1 MSDGQHNGNEC
12 DIFQGGETP
21 DVSALDSLFST
32 FSADCAKFAERAAK
46 NAKTRLCEWS
56 GRSEDCRKWG
66 SERKPA
72 FPWNGASDVRPFTVD
87 ALINENV
94 AHKINAMR
102 LGAITAVPIGVDG
115 SQTAGTA
122 RELIQ
127 WLTSPSKMRE
137 FRAEIVK
144 CANWSEES
152 GLSVLGFYWERV
164 SEVRWK
170 TVFVGDILGVSLPV
184 AGYVRAVKEP
194 VDDDGN
200 LLTLA
205 EIERTKRAAV
215 ASLAEFY
222 GIEKLSEAEKLLDSC
237 VERGAG
243 QYPSVETVVDKPRVR
258 AFRVGND
265 IFFPPDIDDI
275 QNAPAV
281 FTLEFLHPHELRS
294 RIHTDEWDEK
304 FVEAVIGSSADTS
317 PSEENA
323 PRPSGT
329 DSDSSDGY
337 ENTVK
342 IATAYYR
349 SHDKDGNVSL
359 RFAIFAPDNTEAGA
373 AKAGT
378 LDFEPSRL
386 PFELCPR
393 EEISRRVADARGTP
407 EIAFGW
413 QRDIKTQRDARNDK
427 TAIEANPPRY
437 YIAGRAPTAYGP
449 GAMIPLRTA
458 DVNGI
463 VREAPITPM
472 SQSSL
477 EIERSANAYAGA
489 YFGKKTDFQT
499 QTEADALRQMMVD
512 TFLDFVSRV
521 YAQIY
526 WLHRQYGPD
535 VERIVFRSG
544 GGYREMDV
552 ERDRLPDRYSFYISF
567 DARNGD
573 LDFVVK
579 KAKVALDVIAQL
591 DRSGRVNTDAI
602 LDSLLR
608 YLYPDCADRLVSSE
622 ADSDRREVLETQADI
637 AKIASGQGVNAP
649 EKANVDLRLQVV
661 EAYVSQPDVASRLQ
675 SDEFFANRLQAYMR
689 QLQFQRT
696 QAQNAVI
703 GRIGAA
709 PQQFEHSNFDIS
721 QNG

>member
-1 MSDGQHNGNEC
+1 MSDGQNNGNEC

-21 DVSALDSLFST
+21 DISALGSLFTS
-32 FSADCAKFAERAAK
+32 FSSDCATFAERAAK

-56 GRSEDCRKWG
+56 GRSEDGRKWG

-87 ALINENV
+87 AIINENV

-102 LGAITAVPIGVDG
+102 LGSITAVPIGVDG

-137 FRAEIVK
+137 FRSEIVK

-164 SEVRWK
+164 SEVKWK
-170 TVFVGDILGVSLPV
+170 TVYIDEILDVSLAV
-184 AGYVRAVKEP
+184 AAYVRFSKEP
-194 VDDDGN
+194 VNDDGD
-200 LLTLA
+200 LLPLA
-205 EIERTKRAAV
+205 EIERTKREAV

-222 GIEKLSEAEKLLDSC
+222 GIEKTSDAEKLLDSC
-237 VERGAG
+237 VGLGVG
-243 QYPSVETVVDKPRVR
+243 QYPTVEVVVDKPRVR
-258 AFRVGND
+258 AFRIGND

-294 RIHTDEWDEK
+294 RIHTDEWDK
-304 FVEAVIGSSADTS
+304 NFVEMVIEGSADMS
-317 PSEENA
+317 PSEENT

-329 DSDSSDGY
+329 DSFSGDGY

-349 SHDKDGNVSL
+349 SHDKNGNVSL
-359 RFAIFAPDNTEAGA
+359 RFAIFAPDNTEAGT
-373 AKAGT
+373 AKSGT

-393 EEISRRVADARGTP
+393 EEISRRVVDARGTP
-407 EIAFGW
+407 EIAVGW

-437 YIAGRAPTAYGP
+437 YIAGRAPTAFGP
-449 GAMIPLRTA
+449 GAAIPLRSA

-489 YFGKKTDFQT
+489 YFG
-499 QTEADALRQMMVD
+499 
-512 TFLDFVSRV
+512 
-521 YAQIY
+521 
-526 WLHRQYGPD
+526 HRRNVQGNQHHDIGRAYRFESELQPICKCD
-535 VERIVFRSG
+535 G
-544 GGYREMDV
+544 GG
-552 ERDRLPDRYSFYISF
+552 
-567 DARNGD
+567 
-573 LDFVVK
+573 
-579 KAKVALDVIAQL
+579 
-591 DRSGRVNTDAI
+591 
-602 LDSLLR
+602 
-608 YLYPDCADRLVSSE
+608 AD
-622 ADSDRREVLETQADI
+622 D
-637 AKIASGQGVNAP
+637 
-649 EKANVDLRLQVV
+649 
-661 EAYVSQPDVASRLQ
+661 
-675 SDEFFANRLQAYMR
+675 
-689 QLQFQRT
+689 
-696 QAQNAVI
+696 
-703 GRIGAA
+703 
-709 PQQFEHSNFDIS
+709 
-721 QNG
+721 